1 MRLVPR
7 AVAVQPQLLHGDGGL
22 ARREAD
28 GGRVERHRQ
37 ALDEHLA
44 AQRHREPPVLALDD
58 EVGVL
63 ALRDRV
69 RQGLVVELDTVR
81 TSATSRKT
89 ARSTLCGGSETR
101 LGTLHHFPT
110 FDAFNP
116 FVV

>member
-1 MRLVPR
+1 MYGSPI
-7 AVAVQPQLLHGDGGL
+7 AIQPTPIGRML
-22 ARREAD
+22 AFGYPAD
-28 GGRVERHRQ
+28 YNC
-37 ALDEHLA
+37 A
-44 AQRHREPPVLALDD
+44 ARRHREPPVLALDD